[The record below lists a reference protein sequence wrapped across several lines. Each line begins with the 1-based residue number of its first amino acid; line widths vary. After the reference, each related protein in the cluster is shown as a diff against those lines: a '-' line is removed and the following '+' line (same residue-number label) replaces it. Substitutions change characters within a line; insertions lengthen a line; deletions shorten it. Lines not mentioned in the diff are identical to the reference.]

1 MLVAR
6 LPENILT
13 NQYQQGRAQAH
24 QNMRPQPRSPSFAL
38 ALHAYCAG
46 QHQGDEKLGENLK
59 SVFVAYMGPHLL
71 EGGM

>member
-1 MLVAR
+1 
-6 LPENILT
+6 
-13 NQYQQGRAQAH
+13 
-24 QNMRPQPRSPSFAL
+24 MRPQPRSPSFAL